1 RRRLGVMRMGTNL
14 LWLRSR
20 TTKSTPRI
28 PIWADDEG
36 WSSPM
41 RLACSW
47 RTVFLLHGRA
57 FNHGQCR
64 SGHRRN
70 EQKTGGIDPWTADE
84 CRNQGFYAAQA
95 HHLCLSAIQWHGD
108 GVV

>member
-1 RRRLGVMRMGTNL
+1 MRMGKNL
-14 LWLRSR
+14 PWLRSR
-20 TTKSTPRI
+20 TTKSTARI
-28 PIWADDEG
+28 PISADDEG

-41 RLACSW
+41 RLPCSW

-57 FNHGQCR
+57 TYPGQCR
-64 SGHRRN
+64 SGYRRN
-70 EQKTGGIDPWTADE
+70 EQKTGGIDSGTADE

-108 GVV
+108 YLV